1 MDKRLVAASLAA
13 VVIASSQSATAF
25 AQNVA
30 DRKETAVTEAY
41 KSGPDARLRY
51 ARELFEHGMYVKARE
66 IFSGYPHDMTASGYA
81 VLCDVKMQSN
91 GYETKLKKYN
101 SENKL

>member
-30 DRKETAVTEAY
+30 DRTETAVTEAY

-66 IFSGYPHDMTASGYA
+66 IFSGYSHDMTASGYA

-91 GYETKLKKYN
+91 GYET
-101 SENKL
+101 